1 MENENHDKDNHNL
14 VIEFNVDDMNP
25 QHVPYLLEKLLE
37 AGASDAFVTPIIMK
51 KGRPGYLFTIA
62 CCQFKEEKILE
73 IIFSESTTIGVRKT
87 KTEGVKLGRKI
98 YRLHSSFGEIQVK
111 EITMPSGKKKITPE
125 YDDCKKI
132 AEREKLPLKEVQEK
146 LLNEF
151 NPNEKFLPISN
162 N

>member
-1 MENENHDKDNHNL
+1 MENSNHEKDNHNL

-25 QHVPYLLEKLLE
+25 QHVPYLIEKLLE

-51 KGRPGYLFTIA
+51 KGRPGYLFTIT
-62 CCQFKEEKILE
+62 CCRFKEEKILE
-73 IIFSESTTIGVRKT
+73 IVFSESTTIGVRKT
-87 KTEGVKLGRKI
+87 KSESVKLERKSFQSN
-98 YRLHSSFGEIQVK
+98 SSFGEIRVK

-125 YDDCKKI
+125 YEDCKRI